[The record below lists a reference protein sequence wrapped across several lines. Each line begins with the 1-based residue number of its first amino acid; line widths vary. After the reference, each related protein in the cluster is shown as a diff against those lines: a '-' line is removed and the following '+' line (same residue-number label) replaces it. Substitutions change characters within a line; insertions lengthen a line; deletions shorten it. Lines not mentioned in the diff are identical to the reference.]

1 MMLDVI
7 VIGGGVSGLATAHN
21 LMRQGLDVQLLER
34 QVRTGG
40 NAISQRFQG
49 FLMEHGPTTF
59 NASLPAAVQHLSDL
73 DLLADARDL
82 GVGVKRRYLLDAGK
96 LSGISTHPLGFFRSD
111 YLSVKGRL
119 SMLLEGLRPRKRGGA
134 EETIHAFASRRFGR
148 EFADKV
154 IDPMAAGL
162 FMGDAKRL
170 SISGAFGRLAEMEQ
184 EFGSITRG
192 VLVAKRGSEPGRH
205 LYSWQG
211 GMATVPTRLAGMLG
225 ERIKTGVAVLGL
237 QKTAQ
242 GFLVKTTQ
250 GTRQA
255 RAVVVAAQPHVAA
268 GLLEKLDPEGAT
280 ALQEIMAPPISVVFF
295 GYRRE
300 QVAHPLDGLGFLT
313 TKSDSRIIS
322 GAQFGSTMYAGR
334 APKGHV
340 AILAYAGGMRN
351 PDLVKL
357 PDEALIAQVRQEL
370 SQILGI
376 TGAPVV
382 TRLRRWSLGLPQ
394 YSLGHENRRAVL
406 GGTHDR
412 VEGLFLTGN
421 YLDGV
426 SVASCLDCAG
436 RVGAEAGAFLMRAPF
451 AKVSDF
457 QHFA

>member
-1 MMLDVI
+1 MRDVI

-21 LMRQGLDVQLLER
+21 LMRQGLDVHLLER

-59 NASLPAAVQHLSDL
+59 NASVPVAVQHLSDL

-111 YLSVKGRL
+111 YLSIKGRL
-119 SMLLEGLRPRKRGGA
+119 SMLLEALRPRKKGA
-134 EETIHAFASRRFGR
+134 EEETIHAFASRRFGR

-162 FMGDAKRL
+162 FMGDSRQL

-184 EFGSITRG
+184 EFGSITRA
-192 VLVAKRGSEPGRH
+192 VLAAKRGSEPGRH

-211 GMATVPTRLAGMLG
+211 GMATVPARLAVALG
-225 ERIKTGVAVLGL
+225 GRIKTGVTVLGL

-242 GFLVKTTQ
+242 GFAVKTTQ

-268 GLLEKLDPEGAT
+268 GLLEKIDPEGAA
-280 ALQEIMAPPISVVFF
+280 ALQEIMAPPISVIFF

-313 TKSDSRIIS
+313 TKSNNRIIS

-334 APKGHV
+334 APDGHV
-340 AILAYAGGMRN
+340 AISVYAGGMRN

-357 PDEALIAQVRQEL
+357 PDADLIAQVQQEL

-376 TGAPVV
+376 SGVPVV
-382 TRLRRWSLGLPQ
+382 TRLRRWQLGLPQ
-394 YSLGHENRRAVL
+394 YSLGHEKRRAIL
-406 GGTHDR
+406 GATHER
-412 VEGLFLTGN
+412 AGGLFLAGN

-426 SVASCLDCAG
+426 SMASCLDCAD
-436 RVGAEAGAFLMRAPF
+436 RVAAKAGAFSIQASC

-457 QHFA
+457 QRLA